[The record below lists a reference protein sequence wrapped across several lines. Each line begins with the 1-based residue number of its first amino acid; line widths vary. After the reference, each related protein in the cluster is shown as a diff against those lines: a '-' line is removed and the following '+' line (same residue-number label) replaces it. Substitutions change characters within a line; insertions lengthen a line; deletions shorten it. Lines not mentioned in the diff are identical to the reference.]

1 MSLNGLEATEV
12 NEAYQSALG
21 EGGGWFLLK
30 YTSRDEVGLYEKGSG
45 GLAEAKEAVHRYE
58 EQSPLF
64 GFIQYRRRKVILKY
78 IPEGT
83 SRLLQARVTVQFQS
97 VAEKFNPHD
106 TVFTFATLSELRD
119 SQLSSA
125 CSLHTASAS
134 VKSSNE
140 SLPQRGLAEITED
153 LFESPIGREHFV
165 KGLGDGEAHQPA
177 TGHPISE
184 KVNGNTSAGHHHS
197 TPPHSASPSVT
208 TRSPQRPRAGSNTEK
223 DLPPMPSIH
232 LGEDTG
238 PRAVLDYMG
247 FDTGLGVEG
256 RFSSQSARP
265 STRDLESAYQYKPK
279 VRLGPRPSMDSS
291 ILRPEKLDGVGAFRP
306 VSTLPAGLKMPP
318 RKIVSGRPKSSQ
330 AQSSF
335 SDWKPPRQPLPPA
348 PITPIDKS
356 DRNISVPSNGLPTP
370 AKTPEPKSP
379 KMTPEKR
386 RLMKA
391 LQIRQKQ
398 LAIQKSATGLGIEPL
413 PAEEAITKPVSGGS
427 IAKTIQDENIPPAE
441 SDLVHIFIRDVN
453 REEPRNLEASPIS
466 VPETCE
472 GPSTQASSF
481 TEEDETHG
489 HKNQESVAEPEHTTL
504 EQVDIPSVD
513 NNEQLHIQPRGQ
525 RIMNQEEQGHEA
537 GLTDVKGSTESCQ
550 DSPQPSS
557 PTKQSFPENE
567 AAVSEQNFELESQ
580 ASVMKDPPTTIC
592 HAPPT
597 DDKLSAICVNKAE
610 AVSTDGPSIGADEA
624 SEQSLRFQGTS
635 ASQNSLDRIGALEAP
650 KSSSRGVP
658 AVSVNS
664 TNAHEVPL
672 PPVDED
678 EEFSLSSQQATLQ
691 TLLSPKPYPKPET
704 EPTVATSTDKHQ
716 SKCTDMPATQLSSSH
731 ATDGQHTQRHIRRQG
746 VIPPIHRV
754 SSPDHSEE
762 QFLSD
767 ESFMEE
773 LKSATLQEA
782 KPVSVSKSPIKPV
795 FSRTES
801 EQKLLETRASRS
813 VSSPLTPR
821 SRDEEI
827 VFPSPFPTPVSS
839 RSFSATHSR
848 TDTQQP
854 VPPLPKKLGVST
866 GISQRIKALEQ
877 LSARP
882 SSPSLQ
888 ASSPTVFNTSRKAS
902 QQMPPLASVPGR
914 SNNSKSRPSTAYPS
928 PSSSPETIQISP
940 FKQSTNAGS
949 SRPESVSVTATIIRD
964 AKNKKVETPLNPSEP
979 QIMDLYQSPLVVE
992 HQIMNPPPLS
1002 PLKPPRPRY
1011 ASTRSESS
1019 SSTDYKGEPSPTK
1032 PSSTR
1037 RRDSFASVRSKSS
1050 RAASENELPR
1060 TISDSSISGATT
1072 PDGTKDEKKDSK
1084 RSRLMKRMSNISSMS
1099 RRSIAQAL
1107 SPSPKESPIMEHHE
1121 PIFEMP
1127 SSSVEVGDVN
1137 VQFPDTL
1144 LWKRR
1149 HMVIDG
1155 QGILVLSASKSD
1167 NNSKVVT
1174 KRYALSQFRTPYV
1187 PDQDRQELPNS
1198 VLLDFIDGSTLQ
1210 CACEHPQGQADVLLA
1225 LTQAHSLW
1233 QSR

>member
-1 MSLNGLEATEV
+1 MT
-12 NEAYQSALG
+12 
-21 EGGGWFLLK
+21 
-30 YTSRDEVGLYEKGSG
+30 T
-45 GLAEAKEAVHRYE
+45 
-58 EQSPLF
+58 
-64 GFIQYRRRKVILKY
+64 
-78 IPEGT
+78 
-83 SRLLQARVTVQFQS
+83 ARVTVQFQS

-106 TVFTFATLSELRD
+106 TVFTFATPSELRD
-119 SQLSSA
+119 SKLSSA

-153 LFESPIGREHFV
+153 LSESPIGRKHFA
-165 KGLGDGEAHQPA
+165 KGLEDGEAHRPA

-197 TPPHSASPSVT
+197 TSPHTASPSVT
-208 TRSPQRPRAGSNTEK
+208 TRSPQRPRTGSNTDK
-223 DLPPMPSIH
+223 DFPTTPSVH

-247 FDTGLGVEG
+247 FDTGPGVEG

-279 VRLGPRPSMDSS
+279 VKLGPRPSMDSS
-291 ILRPEKLDGVGAFRP
+291 ILRSEKSDGVGAFRP

-318 RKIVSGRPKSSQ
+318 RKVVSGRPKSSL

-335 SDWKPPRQPLPPA
+335 SDWKSARQPLPPT
-348 PITPIDKS
+348 PLTPIDRS
-356 DRNISVPSNGLPTP
+356 DRNIPVPSNGLPTP
-370 AKTPEPKSP
+370 AKTPEPKPP

-398 LAIQKSATGLGIEPL
+398 LATQKSVTGLGIERL
-413 PAEEAITKPVSGGS
+413 PAEEAIIEPVSDGS
-427 IAKTIQDENIPPAE
+427 IAKTILDENTPLVE
-441 SDLVHIFIRDVN
+441 SDRVHSLIRDVN
-453 REEPRNLEASPIS
+453 TEEHRNLEASPIS

-489 HKNQESVAEPEHTTL
+489 QKTQESVAEPEPTTL

-513 NNEQLHIQPRGQ
+513 DNEQLHIQLRGQ
-525 RIMNQEEQGHEA
+525 QIMNQEEQGHEA
-537 GLTDVKGSTESCQ
+537 GLTDVKMPSESYQ
-550 DSPQPSS
+550 DSPQPSL
-557 PTKQSFPENE
+557 PTEQSFPRNE
-567 AAVSEQNFELESQ
+567 AAVSEQNFELGSQ
-580 ASVMKDPPTTIC
+580 ASAMKDPPTTMC
-592 HAPPT
+592 HAPST
-597 DDKLSAICVNKAE
+597 DDKVSAVCINKAE
-610 AVSTDGPSIGADEA
+610 AVLPDGPSVDADEV
-624 SEQSLRFQGTS
+624 SEQSLRFQSTS

-650 KSSSRGVP
+650 ESASRGVP
-658 AVSVNS
+658 AVPVNS
-664 TNAHEVPL
+664 INAHEVPL
-672 PPVDED
+672 PPVDENED
-678 EEFSLSSQQATLQ
+678 FSLSPQQATFQALFS
-691 TLLSPKPYPKPET
+691 LKPYFKPET
-704 EPTVATSTDKHQ
+704 EPTVTTSTDKEQ
-716 SKCTDMPATQLSSSH
+716 SKCTDMLATQLSSSNT
-731 ATDGQHTQRHIRRQG
+731 TDGQHTQRHVRRQG
-746 VIPPIHRV
+746 VVPPIHRI
-754 SSPDHSEE
+754 SSPDYSEE

-813 VSSPLTPR
+813 VSSPLTPQ
-821 SRDEEI
+821 SRDEE
-827 VFPSPFPTPVSS
+827 VVSSSPFPTPVSS
-839 RSFSATHSR
+839 RSFSATHPPR

-882 SSPSLQ
+882 SSPSSQ
-888 ASSPTVFNTSRKAS
+888 TSSPTGFNISRKPS
-902 QQMPPLASVPGR
+902 QQMPPTASIPGR
-914 SNNSKSRPSTAYPS
+914 SNNSKSRPNTAYSS

-940 FKQSTNAGS
+940 FKQFTNAGS

-964 AKNKKVETPLNPSEP
+964 TKNKKHEPPLNPSEP

-992 HQIMNPPPLS
+992 HQIMDPPQLS

-1032 PSSTR
+1032 PLSTR

-1121 PIFEMP
+1121 PILEMP

-1144 LWKRR
+1144 VSSTSL
-1149 HMVIDG
+1149 I
-1155 QGILVLSASKSD
+1155 VLES
-1167 NNSKVVT
+1167 
-1174 KRYALSQFRTPYV
+1174 
-1187 PDQDRQELPNS
+1187 
-1198 VLLDFIDGSTLQ
+1198 G
-1210 CACEHPQGQADVLLA
+1210 
-1225 LTQAHSLW
+1225 
-1233 QSR
+1233 

>member
-1 MSLNGLEATEV
+1 MLNVRYDLR
-12 NEAYQSALG
+12 LC
-21 EGGGWFLLK
+21 
-30 YTSRDEVGLYEKGSG
+30 
-45 GLAEAKEAVHRYE
+45 AKM
-58 EQSPLF
+58 
-64 GFIQYRRRKVILKY
+64 
-78 IPEGT
+78 T
-83 SRLLQARVTVQFQS
+83 TARVTVQFQS

-106 TVFTFATLSELRD
+106 TVFTFVTPSELRD
-119 SQLSSA
+119 SKLSSA

-153 LFESPIGREHFV
+153 LSESPIGRKRFA
-165 KGLGDGEAHQPA
+165 KGLEDGEAHRSA

-197 TPPHSASPSVT
+197 MSPHSASPSVN
-208 TRSPQRPRAGSNTEK
+208 TRSPQKPRTGSNTEK
-223 DLPPMPSIH
+223 DLPQTPSIH
-232 LGEDTG
+232 LDEDTG

-247 FDTGLGVEG
+247 FDTGPGIEG

-265 STRDLESAYQYKPK
+265 STRDLESAYQYKSK
-279 VRLGPRPSMDSS
+279 VKLGPRPSMDSS
-291 ILRPEKLDGVGAFRP
+291 ILRSEKSDGVGAFRP

-318 RKIVSGRPKSSQ
+318 RKVVSGRPKSSQ

-335 SDWKPPRQPLPPA
+335 SEWKSPRQPLPTA
-348 PITPIDKS
+348 PVTPTDKF
-356 DRNISVPSNGLPTP
+356 DRNISVLSNGLPTP

-398 LAIQKSATGLGIEPL
+398 LATQKSVTGFGIEPL
-413 PAEEAITKPVSGGS
+413 PAEEAITKPVSDGS
-427 IAKTIQDENIPPAE
+427 IAKIIPDENTPPAE
-441 SDLVHIFIRDVN
+441 SDLVHVVIRDVN
-453 REEPRNLEASPIS
+453 REEHRNLEASPIS

-489 HKNQESVAEPEHTTL
+489 QKTQESVAEPEPTAL

-513 NNEQLHIQPRGQ
+513 DNEQLHIQPRGQ
-525 RIMNQEEQGHEA
+525 QIMNQEEQGHEA
-537 GLTDVKGSTESCQ
+537 GLTDVKVPTESRQ
-550 DSPQPSS
+550 DSPQPSL
-557 PTKQSFPENE
+557 PTEQSFPGNE
-567 AAVSEQNFELESQ
+567 ATVSEQNFELEPQ
-580 ASVMKDPPTTIC
+580 ASTTKDPPTTMC
-592 HAPPT
+592 HAPSR
-597 DDKLSAICVNKAE
+597 DDKVSAVCVNKAE
-610 AVSTDGPSIGADEA
+610 AVLPDGPLVGADEA

-650 KSSSRGVP
+650 ESSSRGVP
-658 AVSVNS
+658 AVPVNS
-664 TNAHEVPL
+664 INVHEVPL

-678 EEFSLSSQQATLQ
+678 EEFSLSPQQATFQ
-691 TLLSPKPYPKPET
+691 ALLSSKPYFKPET

-716 SKCTDMPATQLSSSH
+716 SKCTDMPATQLSPSN
-731 ATDGQHTQRHIRRQG
+731 ATDGQHTQRRVRRQG
-746 VIPPIHRV
+746 VVPPIHRV

-813 VSSPLTPR
+813 VSSPLMPQ
-821 SRDEEI
+821 SRDEE
-827 VFPSPFPTPVSS
+827 VVSSSPFPTPVSS
-839 RSFSATHSR
+839 RSFSATHPR

-882 SSPSLQ
+882 SSPSSQ
-888 ASSPTVFNTSRKAS
+888 ASTPTGFNTSRKPS
-902 QQMPPLASVPGR
+902 QQMPPTTSVPGR
-914 SNNSKSRPSTAYPS
+914 SNNKKSRPSTAYPS

-940 FKQSTNAGS
+940 FKQFTNAGS

-964 AKNKKVETPLNPSEP
+964 AKNKKRETPLNPSEP
-979 QIMDLYQSPLVVE
+979 QIMDLHQSPLVVE
-992 HQIMNPPPLS
+992 HQIMDPPLLS

-1072 PDGTKDEKKDSK
+1072 PDGTRDEKKDSK

-1144 LWKRR
+1144 
-1149 HMVIDG
+1149 V
-1155 QGILVLSASKSD
+1155 S
-1167 NNSKVVT
+1167 
-1174 KRYALSQFRTPYV
+1174 
-1187 PDQDRQELPNS
+1187 
-1198 VLLDFIDGSTLQ
+1198 ST
-1210 CACEHPQGQADVLLA
+1210 
-1225 LTQAHSLW
+1225 S
-1233 QSR
+1233 